1 MNNINKFNHSQI
13 LQPNIRFNYFI
24 SCDNKLLSNDLIKE
38 MLHKFWNE
46 IMNNIDDKIVI
57 LLFRIQFEDKTFRT
71 IGNLQKINKFQF
83 SILYNLL
90 INLLSILSNDYKN
103 LPIINIVFSYK
114 IIDTENK
121 SIKIDSNNIKEDK
134 LPTFKFYGYNLPLTI
149 DITKWG
155 TILSHENNHY

>member
-103 LPIINIVFSYK
+103 LPII
-114 IIDTENK
+114 
-121 SIKIDSNNIKEDK
+121 
-134 LPTFKFYGYNLPLTI
+134 KFYGYNLPLTI